1 MEQAMTTGPHPVN
14 QWRQGEQT
22 LSKWEC
28 LSEQKQRELV
38 VTLVGMVTQQLP
50 SRLTRQGA
58 SDER

>member
-1 MEQAMTTGPHPVN
+1 MTTGPHRVN
-14 QWRQGEQT
+14 QRQKGRKT

-50 SRLTRQGA
+50 SRLARQGA